1 MKLSKKKIG
10 GVFSGILILGIVF
23 IIVVFFLPNG
33 SNSDSKLIIRENSS
47 YSEILND
54 IQQQSFVKNFSTFK
68 IASFILD
75 FKGNIKKGKYQFSE
89 KDNNF
94 TIIKKLRRGQHFPVS
109 FTFNNIRT
117 LDQFLL
123 KVKGKFY
130 FDVEDLASLLNNYHF
145 LSSQG
150 YTRENVIS
158 VFIPNTYEFYYDIE
172 AEEFFELMKKQHQK
186 FWNKERLSLVDS
198 LQLSIPEIV
207 TLASIVEEEN
217 FKEIEKGM
225 IAGLY
230 INRLRKGIKLQADPT
245 VKFALGDFAKKR
257 ILNEDLLIDSPYNTY
272 RYEGLPP
279 GPIRIPATSTI
290 DSVLQYRKH
299 DYIFMCAK
307 EDFSGMHNFAKTDK
321 EHMKNAAK
329 YHKALNER
337 NL

>member
-329 YHKALNER
+329 YHKALNAR
-337 NL
+337 D

>member
-10 GVFSGILILGIVF
+10 GAFSGILILGIVF

-329 YHKALNER
+329 YHKALNAR
-337 NL
+337 D

>member
-130 FDVEDLASLLNNYHF
+130 FDIEDLASLLNNYHF

-329 YHKALNER
+329 YHKALNAR
-337 NL
+337 D

>member
-1 MKLSKKKIG
+1 MKLSKQKIG
-10 GVFSGILILGIVF
+10 GAFSGILLLGIVF
-23 IIVVFFLPNG
+23 LIVVFFLPNG
-33 SNSDSKLIIRENSS
+33 SNCDSKLIIRENSS

-94 TIIKKLRRGQHFPVS
+94 TIIKKLRRGQHYPVS

-117 LDQFLL
+117 LDQFLQ
-123 KVKGKFY
+123 KVKGKFF
-130 FDVEDLASLLNNYHF
+130 FDVDDLASLLNNYHF

-150 YTRENVIS
+150 FTRENVIS

-186 FWNKERLSLVDS
+186 FWNKERLALVDS

-230 INRLRKGIKLQADPT
+230 INRLRKGMKLQADPT

-279 GPIRIPATSTI
+279 GPIRIPTTSTI

-307 EDFSGMHNFAKTDK
+307 EDFSGMHNFSKTDK

>member
-217 FKEIEKGM
+217 FKENEKGM

-329 YHKALNER
+329 YHKALNAR
-337 NL
+337 D

>member
-10 GVFSGILILGIVF
+10 GAFSGILLLGALLILF
-23 IIVVFFLPNG
+23 VFFLPNG
-33 SNSDSKLIIRENSS
+33 ANSSSKLIIRDNAS
-47 YSEILND
+47 YEEI
-54 IQQQSFVKNFSTFK
+54 IREIEQQSFVKNLTTFK
-68 IASFILD
+68 IAAIVLD

-94 TIIKKLRRGQHFPVS
+94 TIIKKLRRGQHYPVT

-117 LDQFLL
+117 LDQFLQ
-123 KVKGKFY
+123 KVKGKFL
-130 FDVEDLASLLNNYHF
+130 FDVEELESLLNNYHF

-150 YTRENVIS
+150 FTRENVIS

-172 AEEFFELMKKQHQK
+172 AEEFFDLMKKEHLK
-186 FWNKERLSLVDS
+186 FWNEKRRAFSDS
-198 LQLSIPEIV
+198 LQLTIPEIV

-217 FKEIEKGM
+217 FKEKEKGL

-230 INRLRKGIKLQADPT
+230 INRLRKGMKLQADPT

-279 GPIRIPATSTI
+279 GPIRIPANSTI

-307 EDFSGMHNFAKTDK
+307 EDFSGLHNFAKTDK
-321 EHMKNAAK
+321 EHLKNAAK

-337 NL
+337 SR

>member
-337 NL
+337 NR